1 MDDDSEYEFD
11 NQFVFYQFSCGRRG
25 FFVNSIEGELPCI
38 LLITQT
44 FLSLVHPCGEED
56 DEEVA
61 GFTNEVGDIE
71 CLLLLSQTVVLKYW
85 ARNYYLS
92 RVA

>member
-1 MDDDSEYEFD
+1 ME
-11 NQFVFYQFSCGRRG
+11 RG
-25 FFVNSIEGELPCI
+25 AFFVNCRERELPCI

-56 DEEVA
+56 DDEVA

-71 CLLLLSQTVVLKYW
+71 CFSLLSQTVELK
-85 ARNYYLS
+85 
-92 RVA
+92 